1 MSKETVI
8 SVGHGKNQAGIY
20 DPGAV
25 SRDKKYHE
33 FRIAR
38 EIAKYAAEYLQ
49 CDLINYD
56 GGRNLPERIKDVNR
70 GNYGFAAE
78 IHLNAGG
85 GTGTETFYFHG
96 SPTGKR
102 AAKEICENVSAALGV
117 RNRGAKVRLN
127 SRGEDYFGFIRQTK
141 PCAVLEEA
149 VFIDC
154 DSDLGK
160 VKTEAGMKACGEAI
174 AKGIENALADNTTYE
189 VTAKTAFVRSGAGEN
204 HPVKHKLKL
213 GETFTVTVT
222 AKGGKWG
229 KLADGR
235 GWISLEKGVKRVRA

>member
-8 SVGHGKNQAGIY
+8 SVGHGKNQAGKY

-38 EIAKYAAEYLQ
+38 EIAKYAADYLQ
-49 CDLINYD
+49 CDLINY
-56 GGRNLPERIKDVNR
+56 GGDRNLPQRIKDVNR

-85 GTGTETFYFHG
+85 GKGTETFYYHG
-96 SPTGKR
+96 SPTGRR
-102 AAKEICENVSAALGV
+102 AANEICKNVSAALGV
-117 RNRGAKVRLN
+117 RNRGAKVRVN
-127 SRGEDYFGFIRQTK
+127 PDGTDYFGFIRQTK

-154 DSDLGK
+154 DSDLEK
-160 VKTEAGMKACGEAI
+160 VKTQVGMKTCGEAI
-174 AKGIENALADNTTYE
+174 AKGIENALADNTPYE
-189 VTAKTAFVRSGAGEN
+189 VIAKTAFVRSGADEN
-204 HPVKHKLKL
+204 RPVKHRLKP

-229 KLADGR
+229 KLADGS
-235 GWISLEKGVKRVRA
+235 GWISLEKGVRRVRA

>member
-1 MSKETVI
+1 MSREIVI
-8 SVGHGKNQAGIY
+8 SVGHGKNASGGY

-38 EIAKYAAEYLQ
+38 EIAKSAADYLQ

-56 GGRNLPERIKDVNR
+56 GSRDLSRRIKDVNA

-85 GTGTETFYFHG
+85 GTGTEAYYYHG
-96 SPTGKR
+96 SPTGKK
-102 AAKEICENVSAALGV
+102 ACDEMCKNVSAALNV
-117 RNRGAKVRLN
+117 KNRGAKVKLN
-127 SRGEDYFGFIRQTK
+127 SRGTDYFGFIRQTV

-154 DSDLGK
+154 DSDLEK
-160 VKTEAGMKACGEAI
+160 VKTEAGVKTCGEAI
-174 AKGIENALADNTTYE
+174 AKGIEKAVAENSVYK
-189 VTAKTAFVRSGAGEN
+189 VTAQSVAARSGAGEN
-204 HPVKHKLKL
+204 FPVRKNLKK
-213 GETFTVTVT
+213 GEKFTVSIT
-222 AKGGKWG
+222 AKRGVWG
-229 KLADGR
+229 RLADSS
-235 GWISLEKGVKRVRA
+235 GWVKLTKGTEKVKK